1 MEEIRVLLNGTLRLT
16 TTEQGM
22 VYPIVDGSLALSK
35 GVAFKPGKNGRC
47 VELDIDVDTDAF
59 TRKVRELA
67 AVSGL
72 FRAKA

>member
-16 TTEQGM
+16 TAHEGM

-35 GVAFKPGKNGRC
+35 GVAFRPGKDGRC
-47 VELDIDVDTDAF
+47 VELDIEVDTDAF

-67 AVSGL
+67 AVSGM
-72 FRAKA
+72 FRTEA